1 MCNMMEHNWQFFDYR
16 KGKSLVT
23 FSFAPFVAC
32 FAFLVNGFAKI
43 KISAQKAYRS
53 IFSTENSTKHFDFS
67 SISQFNIKDHVASMD
82 L

>member
-43 KISAQKAYRS
+43 NLSAEGLSQYFLAPRTPQNIS
-53 IFSTENSTKHFDFS
+53 IFHPYLNTTSKIT
-67 SISQFNIKDHVASMD
+67 A
-82 L
+82 